1 MDLVAP
7 RLAAQ
12 MLLRPTA
19 RDPVDVTEHLLAV
32 QAQDLRGA
40 QLAVRARSTG
50 LSVADIDRALSE
62 DRSLLITW
70 LNRGTLHLVRSED
83 YWWLQQLTTPQL
95 LTANARRLGQE
106 GLSPAQADRG
116 VELIARSIDR
126 DGPQTRVQLRERLVA
141 AKVPVAGQALVHMLM
156 LASLRGHI
164 MRGPMIGR
172 HHAFV
177 LVRDWLG
184 APPSV
189 DRDSALALLAHRYLI
204 GHGPAS
210 DRDLARWAG
219 IPLREARV
227 GLKAIGPTLVQHA
240 DGLVDLARR
249 PVSGLPEPRLLGP
262 WDPALVGWSSREWL
276 LGPEEK
282 RIVVGGLFRS
292 FALIRGRPVATWSLQ
307 GREPKIEPFCPLS
320 KHDEAALQRDADA
333 VVEFLRENR
342 GARRVR

>member
-1 MDLVAP
+1 
-7 RLAAQ
+7 
-12 MLLRPTA
+12 MLLRPIA
-19 RDPVDVTEHLLAV
+19 RDPVDVAEHLLAV

-50 LSVADIDRALSE
+50 LSVADINRALTE

-83 YWWLQQLTTPQL
+83 YWWLQELTAPQL
-95 LTANARRLGQE
+95 FTGNARRLGQE
-106 GLSPAQADRG
+106 GVSPAQAERG
-116 VELIARSIDR
+116 VELIVRAIER
-126 DGPQTRVQLRERLVA
+126 DGPQTRIHIRERLVA
-141 AKVPVAGQALVHMLM
+141 AKIPVAGQGLVHILM

-164 MRGPMIGR
+164 VRGPMVGR

-184 APPSV
+184 APPPSV
-189 DRDSALALLAHRYLI
+189 DRDSALAWLAHRYLM

-219 IPLREARV
+219 IPLGEARA
-227 GLKAIGPTLVQHA
+227 GLKAIGATLVETA
-240 DGLVDLARR
+240 DGLVDLAR
-249 PVSGLPEPRLLGP
+249 PGVKVNGLPAPRLLGP

-276 LGPEEK
+276 LGAEEK

-292 FALIRGRPVATWSLQ
+292 FALIRGRPVATWNLK
-307 GREPKIEPFCPLS
+307 GPEPKIEPFGPLGT
-320 KHDEAALQRDADA
+320 KDGQALQREADA

-342 GARRVR
+342 EARRVR